1 MILSFMTPHHWRGD
15 VFVGPQLRHCTELQN
30 TDRENNKHVKFI
42 LNDLYKDFSVD
53 SHAVDHSAADDAGN
67 K

>member
-1 MILSFMTPHHWRGD
+1 M
-15 VFVGPQLRHCTELQN
+15 GPQLRHCTELQN